1 MEGDLCGYVVEIGF
15 MLLCKWKKTSPIIQ
29 GEVGGLIKWGGGG
42 GGGGCW
48 LQGETGGLIV
58 VFAADN
64 GAGT

>member
-1 MEGDLCGYVVEIGF
+1 MERDLCGYVVEIGF

-29 GEVGGLIKWGGGG
+29 GEVGGLIKEGE

-48 LQGETGGLIV
+48 LQGETGGLTV

-64 GAGT
+64 GAGA